1 MSLEQ
6 AKAQIDRDECVAK
19 NIDALGKKWVIKHI
33 AHTSLYTVR
42 PDPDREDAQI
52 PEVFQGKY
60 THPDRAQ
67 SRIDLHLERSW
78 NAAEKAQSKSQAK
91 RVATQVESQS
101 VDVGLVAQSEAT
113 PEEKAFVEELVT
125 EKDAS
130 ETDSEELLSPE
141 SGA

>member
-6 AKAQIDRDECVAK
+6 AKLQIDRENCIAQ
-19 NIDALGKKWVIKHI
+19 NIDALGKKWVIRHI
-33 AHTSLYTVR
+33 AHTTLYTVR

-67 SRIDLHLERSW
+67 AKINVHLKNSW
-78 NAAEKAQSKSQAK
+78 DKAEVAQAK
-91 RVATQVESQS
+91 SENRTAVATDSKS
-101 VDVGLVAQSEAT
+101 VDVGLVANSEAT
-113 PEEKAFVEELVT
+113 PEEVEFVKELVT
-125 EKDAS
+125 EKDAT
-130 ETDSEELLSPE
+130 ETDSEELLPSE